1 MARTLRDF
9 LVEQSING
17 YSPIMDDVEKKSG
30 ILITMP
36 LIAANHNKY
45 HLYMK
50 SGTLPS
56 GTIRLIGGSV
66 TPSAV
71 NNTLGQADLFNFA
84 ILQQDDED
92 LVYNLGGG
100 RSEAAVIAYFNARYA
115 QYLEG
120 MIQTISTQ
128 LIYGT
133 NSTFGNDQ
141 GWAGLHQYAKA
152 SSLVT
157 QLAGTTGSRTSIF
170 FVRWNPNFCA
180 GVVNSAVMDG
190 SVPFMT
196 STTPERIKKV
206 TNTTTGAQQPV
217 WSVDHNSQMG
227 LMVSSDVCVSAITQ
241 LDSTHI
247 MTSTQ
252 VITALR
258 QIHSLRDLENT
269 YVYCNEVGYGYLNSL
284 KEAKFQTTPEN
295 KDYNTMLEFFDRA
308 KIVVDENILSTET
321 TVLD

>member
-17 YSPIMDDVEKKSG
+17 YTPIMDDVEKKSG
-30 ILITMP
+30 ILLSMP
-36 LIAANHNKY
+36 LIPANHTKY

-56 GTIRLIGGSV
+56 GTIRPIGGSV

-71 NNTLGQADLFNFA
+71 NNTLGQADLFNFT

-92 LVYNLGGG
+92 LVYSLGGG
-100 RSEAAVIAYFNARYA
+100 RSDAAVRQYFNDRYA

-120 MIQTISTQ
+120 MIQTISKQ
-128 LIYGT
+128 LIYGD

-141 GWAGLHQYAKA
+141 GWKGLHQYAKA
-152 SSLVT
+152 ASLVT
-157 QLAGTTGSRTSIF
+157 QLSGTTASRTSIF
-170 FVRWNPNFCA
+170 FVRWNPGFCT
-180 GVVNSAVMDG
+180 GVVNPAVMDG

-196 STTPERIKKV
+196 SSMPARMYKV
-206 TNTTTGAQQPV
+206 TNTTTSAQQPV
-217 WSVDHNSQMG
+217 WSVEHVSQMG
-227 LMVSSDVCVSAITQ
+227 LMVSSTVSVSAITQ
-241 LDSTHI
+241 IDSTHI
-247 MTSTQ
+247 PTTAQ

-258 QIHSLRDLENT
+258 QIHSLRDLSNT
-269 YVYCNEVGYGYLNSL
+269 YVYCNEVGYGYLNTL
-284 KEAKFQTTPEN
+284 KEAKFYTGTAD

-308 KIVVDENILSTET
+308 KIEVDENILSTET
-321 TVLD
+321 TALD